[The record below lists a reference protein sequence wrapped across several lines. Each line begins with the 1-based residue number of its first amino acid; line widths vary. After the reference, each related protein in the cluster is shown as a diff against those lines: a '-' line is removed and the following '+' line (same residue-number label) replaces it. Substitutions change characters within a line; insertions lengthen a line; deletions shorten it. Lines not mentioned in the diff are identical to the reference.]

1 MYKKITLI
9 YDNLMMECNAA
20 HNEKK
25 NLYVNLM
32 MEYNAV
38 HNRPSDCQK
47 DQIKCVN
54 CVQSLY
60 NHNNDY

>member
-1 MYKKITLI
+1 
-9 YDNLMMECNAA
+9 
-20 HNEKK
+20 
-25 NLYVNLM
+25 M

-38 HNRPSDCQK
+38 HTSPSDCQK

-60 NHNNDY
+60 IIIMIIENN

>member
-1 MYKKITLI
+1 MLLI
-9 YDNLMMECNAA
+9 MK
-20 HNEKK
+20 KK
-25 NLYVNLM
+25 NFVNLM

-60 NHNNDY
+60 NHNNDYWK